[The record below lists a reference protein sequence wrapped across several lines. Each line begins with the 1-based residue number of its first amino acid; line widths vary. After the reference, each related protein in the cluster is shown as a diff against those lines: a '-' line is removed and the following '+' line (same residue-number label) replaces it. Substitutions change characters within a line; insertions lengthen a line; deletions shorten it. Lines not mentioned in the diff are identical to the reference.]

1 MEYAF
6 DFDTLS
12 RLSDQNPQA
21 YFAERARLIEEF
33 IASAPESRRDD
44 LRRFQAEIDAVRA
57 SAGTPG
63 KAVETLMGMMS
74 DHLHVLLG
82 QTQNL
87 AEQARALRAQMAPAR
102 AA

>member
-1 MEYAF
+1 MEQKF
-6 DFDTLS
+6 DFDMLA
-12 RLSDQNPQA
+12 RLSNENPPA
-21 YFAERARLIEEF
+21 YFAERARLIEDF
-33 IASAPESRRDD
+33 ISSAPESRRDE

-87 AEQARALRAQMAPAR
+87 AEQARALRSQMAVAR
-102 AA
+102 AL

>member
-1 MEYAF
+1 MENTF

-12 RLSDQNPQA
+12 RLSDQNPA
-21 YFAERARLIEEF
+21 GFFAERARLIEEF

-87 AEQARALRAQMAPAR
+87 AEQARALRQQMAPAR